1 MPKPVKR
8 GIKTIAG
15 RRLKGERIE
24 SELKINASYRIDR
37 RVAEAI
43 RDIALRNGRT
53 VNAYVQELL
62 MAHAK
67 AQGELPLDFVPQ
79 PDTRG
84 GWREGAG
91 RKKKETID

>member
-1 MPKPVKR
+1 MPKRVKG
-8 GIKTIAG
+8 GIKTISG
-15 RRLKGERIE
+15 KRLRGEKIE
-24 SELKINASYRIDR
+24 RATKFNASYRIDG

-43 RDIALRNGRT
+43 RDIALRSGRT

-62 MAHAK
+62 IAHAK

-91 RKKKETID
+91 RKKKETES